1 MGVAAIAGWS
11 MLASLLAALLALA
24 PPEPSEPLA
33 LAWHAP
39 AQCGTRDGALDQ
51 LRELLPSL
59 PAQLPEQ
66 LDGHDGLE
74 VEVALAGQPD
84 HRYVAVLRFRGARGL
99 DERTIEGT
107 SCATL
112 VSATVLIIALTYDPI
127 ATVEQLDARLAA
139 TAEPEPSE
147 PEPSEPEP
155 SEPEPSEP
163 EPSEPEPSEPAP
175 SEPEPST
182 AARKTSTTLHV
193 DPTDA
198 SSPPIRVALGLLGGG
213 GWGPIRAGMG
223 TLGLELG
230 VLGPRWRLGLRGLVG
245 LPRTL
250 DADRQRAV
258 RYDAWLLHV
267 RGCYVPTLARDKLE
281 LPGCLAVEAGLLR
294 GRGVGDTPNP
304 RLAAQPWL
312 ALALGPGL
320 RYVPHPRVALGLELD
335 AVVGLVRGGF
345 TVGSSVVQQQANLGV
360 RVLIGVELRLP

>member
-1 MGVAAIAGWS
+1 
-11 MLASLLAALLALA
+11 MLASVLAALLALA

-33 LAWHAP
+33 LTWHAP

-66 LDGHDGLE
+66 LDGPDGLA

-84 HRYVAVLRFRGARGL
+84 RRFVAALRFRGPRGL

-107 SCATL
+107 SCATV

-127 ATVEQLDARLAA
+127 ATVEQLDTRLAP
-139 TAEPEPSE
+139 TPEPTEPTPSEPEPTEPEPTEPEPSE

-155 SEPEPSEP
+155 S
-163 EPSEPEPSEPAP
+163 A
-175 SEPEPST
+175 

-198 SSPPIRVALGLLGGG
+198 SAPPLRVALGLLGGG

-230 VLGPRWRLGLRGLVG
+230 MLGPRWRLGLRGIVG

-258 RYDAWLLHV
+258 RYDAWLLHA
-267 RGCYVPTLARDKLE
+267 RGCYVPTLARGKLE

-360 RVLIGVELRLP
+360 RVLLGVEVRSF